1 MGLLKS
7 SEVEIDLV
15 EVTRSGLL
23 RVTVTEEP
31 GRGDKVRKN
40 SSHVQPDQ
48 GDQIIEPDRGWVVS
62 FLGPT

>member
-23 RVTVTEEP
+23 RVTAVEEP
-31 GRGDKVRKN
+31 GRGDEVGKN
-40 SSHVQPDQ
+40 SSQVQPGQ
-48 GDQIIEPDRGWVVS
+48 GD
-62 FLGPT
+62 